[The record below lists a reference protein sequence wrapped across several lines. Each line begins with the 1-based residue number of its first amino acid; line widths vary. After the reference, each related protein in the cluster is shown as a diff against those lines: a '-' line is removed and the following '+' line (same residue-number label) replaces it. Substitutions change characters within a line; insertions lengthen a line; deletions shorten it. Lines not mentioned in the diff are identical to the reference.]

1 MNTTANISNMV
12 GSVSDSPSADS
23 RDSLEFA
30 APAAP
35 SIPSISSSAMLV
47 ELNISCWT
55 GVKQDKGVSAE
66 IAAAHG
72 AESDAVTSHKKLL
85 GNCQELVR
93 VKQLTGECRNTH
105 TKFTVPWADSGL
117 RLLPTAQMFKYQE
130 IMTDLEQRRSAAV
143 QAFLDQYDWAI
154 TKAQAKLGTL
164 FDPNEYPTLDT
175 VSTKFAM
182 RLNYLPLA
190 DAGDFRL
197 DIPTEAQSQLQ
208 DHYQEYYS
216 KQYKRAMDNLW
227 QRTYDALSKM
237 SERLDYIDK
246 EDKKIFR
253 DTLVSNVTHFG
264 IDMLDVCNITGDSQ
278 MSAMKMQLE
287 DALRGVTP
295 EALREDAYLRAETKR
310 AVDAAIKALP
320 SLDF

>member
-1 MNTTANISNMV
+1 MNTTANIGYTFDAVSNMV
-12 GSVSDSPSADS
+12 GADS

-30 APAAP
+30 APAVP

-85 GNCQELVR
+85 SNCQELVE
-93 VKQLTGECRNTH
+93 VKKLTGECRNTH
-105 TKFTVPWADSGL
+105 TRLTVPWADSGL

-130 IMTDLEQRRSAAV
+130 VMTDLEQRRDAAV
-143 QAFLDQYDWAI
+143 QTFLDQYDWAI

-175 VSTKFAM
+175 VSTKFSM

-190 DAGDFRL
+190 DAR
-197 DIPTEAQSQLQ
+197 
-208 DHYQEYYS
+208 
-216 KQYKRAMDNLW
+216 
-227 QRTYDALSKM
+227 
-237 SERLDYIDK
+237 
-246 EDKKIFR
+246 
-253 DTLVSNVTHFG
+253 VTSG
-264 IDMLDVCNITGDSQ
+264 LIS
-278 MSAMKMQLE
+278 
-287 DALRGVTP
+287 
-295 EALREDAYLRAETKR
+295 
-310 AVDAAIKALP
+310 LP
-320 SLDF
+320 RR

>member
-1 MNTTANISNMV
+1 MKTKVNIGYTFDAIGNMV
-12 GSVSDSPSADS
+12 GSNS

-55 GVKQDKGVSAE
+55 GVKQDKSAAAE

-85 GNCQELVR
+85 GNCPELVE
-93 VKQLTGECRNTH
+93 VKRLTGECRNNH
-105 TKFTVPWADSGL
+105 TKLTVPWADSGL

-130 IMTDLEQRRSAAV
+130 VMTDLEQRRDAAV
-143 QAFLDQYDWAI
+143 QTFLDQYDWAI
-154 TKAQAKLGTL
+154 TKAQAKLGNL

-197 DIPTEAQSQLQ
+197 DIPTEALEQAKA
-208 DHYQEYYS
+208 HYQEYYS
-216 KQYKRAMDNLW
+216 KQYKGAMDNLW
-227 QRTYDALSKM
+227 QRTYDALNKM
-237 SERLDYIDK
+237 SERLDYAEG

-253 DTLVSNVTHFG
+253 DTLVSNVTDM
-264 IDMLDVCNITGDSQ
+264 IDMLDVCNITGDTQ
-278 MSAMKMQLE
+278 MTAMRMQLE
-287 DALRGVTP
+287 DALRGITP

-310 AVDAAIKALP
+310 NVDAAIKALP